1 MLVLCRFSNAYQN
14 IWYMLHQTFLSY
26 AKKYSYDVPI
36 LGSQY
41 LKNVKNY
48 AFKILINEIIF

>member
-1 MLVLCRFSNAYQN
+1 
-14 IWYMLHQTFLSY
+14 MLHQTFLSY